1 MKISN
6 DVNAQVFA
14 ALKVAELS
22 KVPFLFISAPGV
34 GKSTTVEIFAD
45 IRGYHYELLRGNS
58 VSPEE

>member
-22 KVPFLFISAPGV
+22 KVPFLFISARGV

-45 IRGYHYELLRGNS
+45 IRGYHY
-58 VSPEE
+58 